1 MSLPRILTI
10 MGSGETAPTMVSTHR
25 TLTALL
31 PKPVKAVLL
40 DTPYGFQ
47 ENAPELATRA
57 VEYFRNSVNVDIAV
71 AGLVRLHDTHI
82 AADTVQI
89 ERGLRA
95 ISDATYIFAGPGSP
109 TYALRQW
116 SGSNVASSIIDKL
129 MNGGIVTFASA
140 AALTLGKVT
149 VPVYEV
155 YKVGQDVQRLDGLDV
170 LSAIGINAAVIPHYD
185 NAEGGNHDTRF
196 CYLGETR
203 LRMFEKMLD
212 DDTYVLGIDEH
223 TGLVIDL
230 DASVAKVVGNGTVT
244 LRLREDSFTYE
255 TGSTIPLTTLQNPWE
270 LRESEH
276 AGTTQGT
283 NSNAPGA
290 SGAPSHQKGVGISGE
305 TVEAQPGQVGEG
317 SSKSVE
323 SNLAQAGSL
332 EQELQIQQSAFNDAM
347 TARDAD
353 GAVRAC
359 LALEQA
365 IHDWSADTLQG
376 DIADKARA
384 AVRSMISALGDAAIG
399 GVRNPRDVVAP
410 YVEAMLAI
418 RATVR
423 AEKRYD
429 LSDVIRDAFVNIG
442 IEVRD
447 TATGVEWDL

>member
-25 TLTALL
+25 SLTALL
-31 PKPVKAVLL
+31 PKPVRAVLL

-129 MNGGIVTFASA
+129 KNGGIVTFASA

-244 LRLREDSFTYE
+244 LRLRQDSYIYE
-255 TGSTIPLTTLQNPWE
+255 SGTTIPLSVLQDPWL
-270 LRESEH
+270 LRTSASAES
-276 AGTTQGT
+276 
-283 NSNAPGA
+283 
-290 SGAPSHQKGVGISGE
+290 SHQKGVGISGE

-323 SNLAQAGSL
+323 PNLAQAGSL
-332 EQELQIQQSAFNDAM
+332 AYALQMHQQEFEDAM